1 MRKESF
7 NPQTEIYFHFLRGGS
22 LSVLEAL
29 RLYHT
34 TELRRIVS
42 RLNKD
47 FIHDGK
53 LITGEKENGE
63 NFKRYKL
70 QNTLQMKLTI

>member
-1 MRKESF
+1 MQREPL
-7 NPQTEIYFHFLRGGS
+7 NPKTEIYLHYLRGGS
-22 LSVLEAL
+22 LTVLEAL

-34 TELRRIVS
+34 TELRRINS

-47 FIHDGK
+47 FIRDEK
-53 LITGEKENGE
+53 VIIGEKEMGK

-70 QNTLQMKLTI
+70 QNTLQMKLAI